1 MNYLKVLAILS
12 LLFIFCG
19 SVYGAGEAD
28 SPDINGVNAVIDDTI
43 TVENASLTYDKL
55 ITSNNCEEVVIGDNS
70 IWDVPIREGPIVE
83 NDNTS
88 IPDITLKGENGNNMS
103 FNNPADVFINESFNF
118 QMVFK
123 NLGDATGFQPYIQ
136 LIAPKELTHFT
147 VSYSNRKIVPI
158 KVGIFNESTY
168 DNTTGLYTLRDPFTK
183 KEVHGPANST
193 FYILQYPLGSFTV
206 DAPDAVLNITSGIG
220 VLEIGKLLNFTVTPV
235 FRYGN
240 SPIDDP
246 VNYPPIYG
254 ETVTGWVNPVVVKI
268 DKSSSLNEHETATG
282 SNFPFSYSVNIN
294 IANGAKIENI
304 TITDVIPSD
313 VMYLGSPVLYDSKG
327 RVIDSGLYTIEEPAG
342 NKTGGKLILK
352 LKEAIGDLSTTS
364 ITLKYKAYA
373 PEFDNST
380 GDNITIIN
388 SETGEGVAA
397 ASTVDMNYTYVNDT
411 YNASNSYSIYLKSL
425 ATQKYS
431 EILTGSG
438 QLHPIV
444 PHNLIVYKIDF
455 EISDYFAFDDLVV
468 YDKFD
473 THKVG
478 SAQKFLSEYEPVLS
492 IYGKTYEL
500 NESYY
505 SVVSLGD
512 IDESVTFYISKFLKD
527 NNISTSLKGGYYTNR
542 SVNQGAMV
550 GSLNFVAKVIIHYSN
565 GSSVVS
571 NDLVI
576 NHIKTSATVLNT
588 FNTVSD
594 NSYTQLRVPS
604 VTLKKDII
612 AVDGEII
619 NDTDFYKVYPGQNI
633 TFVLDIHF
641 PTGSV
646 NDFIVTDFLPIPLF
660 NLKGFNLVNS
670 TTGVIP
676 KCGYWA
682 YANDSGFLHDENTG
696 KVIVP
701 KIGINTFNNALSFN
715 FGNTLDNL
723 AHPVDVRLWFTL
735 QVSSEPMADQLN
747 LANLAEMKFKDSID
761 VVYASSNIVLMLTNE
776 PELEITKHV
785 NDTKILENIENA
797 TEVEYNITITN
808 TGHSTAY
815 DIIVADDFVNRTTS
829 NGITKADVKSVSLVY
844 SNGTVVDI
852 TAFKDDLFT
861 KGYMIAQLAQN
872 TSCSIV
878 YTVRFSEYLI
888 PKESIVNNVWI
899 TNFVAYPNGTN
910 FATNKDK
917 YRDNATIIAKGLNI
931 TKEFIGSNVTDNTE
945 ILFVGEVGIYKITVN
960 LPDLRVPNLVIKD
973 ESYGI
978 KYINF
983 TITTSDGVTV
993 PEYAYT
999 VTYTSSATHPE
1010 KSYLTIDFNGDL
1022 VPAYAKNNQLIVN
1035 AYYTVVNNENVIPTG
1050 ADSVTTSNHASI
1062 SWTNNTLNSD
1072 TVYVDIYQPKIDI
1085 NKVFG
1090 PNIVQGN
1097 DEASFTITVTNS
1109 GKGTA
1114 YNTTITDDLTEFI
1127 KTFVNS
1133 RSDIGV
1139 TILKG
1144 NETGKVIFNWN
1155 NDVATLNVGELLAG
1169 QSVSAK
1175 FTFNVKN
1182 DVVIGKE
1189 FKNIAKVEYFSIF
1202 NETKFDEKRDYSN
1215 QASSTLHTYDAKVN
1229 KTVFNTTIVNG
1240 KDKVTVGENVTYNIT
1255 VILPVGKYNILKV
1268 TDTLPEGLKYIDGS
1282 IVVYKGNTQNKAV
1295 EGKDYTVAVNGNIV
1309 ELTFASEF
1317 ADEIIK
1323 YYGGKF
1329 QAFLNATVL
1338 DVNNNKAGAV
1348 KTNKAALIWNT
1359 HESASSAAVGIVE
1372 PGIDITKNFNV
1383 DNVIG
1388 GDVIYFDITVTN
1400 SGQSPLFNVTLS
1412 DDLTDLVNKFAS
1424 GSIDIT
1430 SGGVIVTPAWNN
1442 NTASINIAE
1451 LGIGKSLT
1459 YRFTF
1464 KIREDVVISSIYIN
1478 TANAIGYSALSNG
1491 RKYTDTAKDS
1501 FTTKLPAITKWVV
1514 DSSIDNGKDKVTI
1527 GENVIY
1533 GVNVTLPVGNYTK
1546 LVVKDT
1552 LPQGFEYVGASAFY
1566 ANGTKLVN
1574 GKDWTVNVNNYD
1586 VTVTFN
1592 NVHSSDFANGVLSI
1606 NLTAR
1611 PTIFDPSNK
1620 EGAVKVNNVELFL
1633 NDESMGK
1640 SSAKVTIVEPTLD
1653 ITKKFNVTEV
1663 EGLDHVSFDVIV
1675 KNNGKTPLF
1684 NVTIFD
1690 GLDDF
1695 DLVIG
1700 QVPSEDNVVIKVTD
1714 ADGNPIDAKIKWI
1727 GSHVEIDVDQLNSG
1741 NAIHVKYSF
1750 VVRSDIQIGSQY
1762 VNVAH
1767 VVGYS
1772 APDHGRN
1779 YYNSSED
1786 TLKTKLPAI
1795 NKWVVDSSIDNGK
1808 DKVTIGEKVIYGVNV
1823 TLPVGNYTKLVIK
1836 DTLPQGFEYIGDA
1849 SAFYANGTKL
1859 VNGKDWTVNVNNYD
1873 ITITINNVHSSSF
1886 ANGVLSINLTARP
1899 TIFDPSNKEG
1909 AVKVN
1914 NVELF
1919 LNDETMGKSSAKV
1932 TIVEPTADITKK
1944 FNVTEVEGLDHVS
1957 FDVIVKNNGKTPLF
1971 EVTIIDD
1978 LKDLASFIGQTPGE
1992 DNVVIKVTDVD
2003 GNPIDAKIKWI
2014 GSHVE
2019 IDVAQL
2025 NSGNAIHVKYS
2036 FVVRPDIQI
2045 GSQYVNM
2052 AYAVGYSAPNHGR
2065 IYYNESKDTLKTKM
2079 PSITKL
2085 VIGTTLGNK
2094 EGNIFTPNIGENV
2107 TYQIMVKL
2115 PKGNYTNLQ
2124 VKDILPQG
2132 FEYLENSVILSNGT
2146 LISDVSVNGNL
2157 VTINFGNTTSYKY
2170 SDNII
2175 FNLSAVVLNDQSNK
2189 AQSIKSNNVELYLN
2203 DDKIDNSNAQVKIAE
2218 PNISVVKTSDKQKYE
2233 YYENATYSIVITN
2246 NGNGIAYN
2254 ITIKDVLPLGLKYT
2268 GINSTSKSNGWVVE
2282 FDENT
2287 RTFTVNGLN
2296 LTVGDKFTFTYKV
2309 SFDEWEIDGVKY
2321 SPIGQNFINSVNVAY
2336 VSINGTNPNNRTY
2349 TTQTT
2354 KEVHVT
2360 EADLSVVKN
2369 CNNKVVI
2376 AGEDIYYTII
2386 ITNNGL
2392 DTAQNVKLNEYY
2404 HSEYL
2409 TNLEY
2414 SLDGKTW
2421 NVYTNPIDLGSISS
2435 KASKTVYIRGH
2446 LDAGIVDDTILNNTV
2461 RVNTTTGELKLDDNE
2476 ATNIKNVTTLA
2487 ELHVTK
2493 VNITE
2498 AIAGKIIKY
2507 EIVITNN
2514 GPSYARDI
2522 ILKDIYNDSE
2532 LTNMLYSLDGQ
2543 SWTRYD
2549 ASINIGTLANGQNKT
2564 ILFEGFI
2571 KTTVRGNVINK
2582 AVIGSSTK
2590 LRDNSTLEDDVA
2602 VNVKGDTTLDI
2613 TKVANTTLV
2622 NPGDV
2627 IKYTVQITAG
2637 GLSDSLDVILT
2648 DKLSEMFFDVSK
2660 ATYSINGIDKGAW
2673 IGNANLGTISS
2684 GMTVNVVITVPV
2696 KAYVDVGK
2704 LNSITNFASVINSD
2718 KKAANDTNIVPINV
2732 IDLAVNKTANHQ
2744 NKTYNYGDNVEYVIE
2759 IVNNGPGIA
2768 TDIIATDNLPEGL
2781 KFINANVPG
2790 GWTLSISNN
2799 KITINGEKLA
2809 NGEKVLIT
2817 IIAKAAK
2824 SNTTLIN
2831 NIKVNGTGFDSNIS
2845 NNNDSETIK
2854 ITPLVDLAITKVV
2867 DNANPLFDSIITYT
2881 ITVVNNGPDASTDVV
2896 VKDIWPAN
2904 GLKFITSTGTYNPAT
2919 GIWNVGELGSN
2930 EIATLTITAKT
2941 TAVGKFENKVS
2952 VNCTGYDSNLSNNNA
2967 SVNITVPDCVILNI
2981 TKVATGGIV
2990 SEEPNKEV
2998 IAGEKITYTVI
3009 VSNYGPSV
3017 ATNVYLTDLFNADE
3031 LLNMEYNSNGNWVKY
3046 NNGIALGDI
3055 DVNEAVM
3062 ILFRATVNHST
3073 RGLINNT
3080 VRITTD
3086 IKDARGNF
3094 EANET
3099 VKAIDNSTLVINK
3112 TSNVDAINPGDL
3124 FNYTIVITAEGSSDS
3139 LGVILT
3145 DKLDQSLLDAQNA
3158 VFYVN
3163 GNYVGKWN
3171 GSYNIGTLKTGNS
3184 VTVTIEVKA
3193 LNSANKDIFNKAIVE
3208 NEEGFINESNK
3219 TVHVNT
3225 VDLAINKTSDKVTYK
3240 YLDNVI
3246 YTIVVTNHGSD
3257 DSFNVTVR
3265 DMLPNTLRFIS
3276 ASGNYDPVTGI
3287 WFIGHLAKGQS
3298 ATLTITAQAIFP
3310 GIITN
3315 DANVTGSG
3323 YDVNLTN
3330 NHDNITITVP
3340 DCVILNVNKVAI
3352 GGVINITG
3360 GIKNVVAGEEVIYQ
3374 VLVSNHG
3381 PSTAVNVV
3389 LTDNYQTK
3397 DLTVVAYS
3405 LDNITWIPYTKGAN
3419 INLGDMTSGSSIL
3432 VYFKAMV
3439 NASTRGIVHNVV
3451 NITTDTDDVRGIF
3464 SAEEHVN
3471 VMANSTLKVD
3481 KTAEIKELNPGDTI
3495 HYIITVTAGGS
3506 SDSLNIVLKDILDST
3521 LLDVNSATY
3530 AVDGVNKGVWTGSL
3544 SLGKIATGNSVTVDI
3559 WAKVLSS
3566 ADRDVFNLVNVTS
3579 DEHPEGNTSNTT
3591 VHVRIVDLAVDKLVN
3606 NSVPKYLDMIEYTIV
3621 VVNNGP
3627 DKSFNVTVGD
3637 LLPDGVKFIS
3647 SDGQYDPVTG
3657 VWFVGDLDANE
3668 SVTLKIVVQVIKVG
3682 NITNNVNVTGTG
3694 HDTNLTNNND
3704 SVSVSV
3710 PDCVILDI
3718 SKVANSTVIVAGENV
3733 GYTVVINNYG
3743 PSVASDVVL
3752 KDVYNVKELFGLQY
3766 SLNGKDWFNYN
3777 EAINLGNIDVGASV
3791 TVYFRAKV
3799 NASVRGDVLNTVN
3812 ITTRVDD
3819 ARGNFT
3825 DNETV
3830 NIIANTTL
3838 VVIKDA
3844 EIKEL
3849 NPGDIIHYIITVTA
3863 DGSSDSLN
3871 VNLRDILDNKLLDIN
3886 SAKYSINGGILS
3898 DFNGNIYLGNM
3909 LTGTAVTVDIW
3920 AKVLSSAD
3928 RDVFNLVN
3936 VTSDEHPEGNTSNVS
3951 VHVRIVD
3958 LAVDKLVNNSV
3969 PKYLDM
3975 IEYTIVVVNNGPD
3988 KSFNVTVGD
3997 LLPDGV
4003 KFISSNGQYNP
4014 DTGVW
4019 FVGDLD
4025 ANESVTLKIVVQVIK
4040 VGNIINNVNVT
4051 GTGHDTNLTNNNDS
4065 VSVSVPDCV
4074 ILDISKVANSTVI
4087 VAGENVGYT
4096 VTVTNYGPSVAT
4108 NVVLK
4113 DIFSSNELLN
4123 LQYSLNGVDW
4133 LDYDEAVSLGDINV
4147 GADVTVYFRAK
4158 VNGSVRG
4165 DVLNTVNITTSV
4177 DDARGNFSDN
4187 ETVNVI
4193 ANTTLVVIKDAEIK
4207 ELNPGDTVHFI
4218 VTVIAGGSSD
4228 SLNVNLND
4236 ILDAKLLDV
4245 AGATY
4250 AVDGVNKGSWTGSID
4265 LGNMLTGTAVTVDI
4279 WAKVLSSADRDVFN
4293 LVNVTSDEH
4302 PEGNIS
4308 NTTVHVRIVDLAVD
4322 KLVNNSVPKYLDMI
4336 EYTIVVVNNGPDKSF
4351 NVTVGDLL
4359 PDGVKFISSN
4369 GQYNPD
4375 TGVWFV
4381 GDLDNNESA
4390 ILKIVVQVIKVGNI
4404 INNVNV
4410 TGTGHDTNLTNN
4422 NASVSVNVPESVLLN
4437 ITKVANS
4444 TIIVA
4449 GENVGYTVVI
4459 NNYGPSVASDV
4470 VLKDIFSSN
4479 ELLNLQY
4486 SLNGVDWLDYNG
4498 YVSLGDINAGANV
4511 TVYFRAKVNGSVR
4524 GDVLNTVN
4532 ITTGVDDARGNF
4544 TANETVNVIANTTL
4558 AVIKDAEIKALN
4570 PGDTAHFVITVIA
4583 GGSSDSLNVKLE
4595 DILDVGLLDV
4605 KSATY
4610 RINGG
4615 NLTNYTQII
4624 SLGNMHTG
4632 SKIVVDIYA
4641 AILNTTGQ
4649 DIFNCVNVTSDEH
4662 PEGNTSNT
4670 TIHVNIADLEI
4681 IKIVNNATP
4690 NYGDEITYTITVRN
4704 NGPDNSTNIKV
4715 SEVLADNF
4723 KFISANASKGYY
4735 DLTNGVWAVGNL
4747 TNNETAKLVIIVKIV
4762 KTGFIQNNVS
4772 VNGTGFDPNVTN
4784 NNATVNITVPQTADL
4799 SVVKIVNVDRVSVGN
4814 RITYTIVVKNNG
4826 PDTALDVYA
4835 VDKLSDALKFV
4846 SYKASVGVYDP
4857 ATGIWTIGNLTNKS
4871 NATLEITCIVLKTGV
4886 ISNEVFVN
4894 GSTVDLNMTN
4904 NYGNVSVT
4912 VIPAPAPVH
4921 PADKDIMD
4929 SDEVAV
4935 GVDAMAKTGNPI
4947 LALLVVLIFGIFGF
4961 GVSRRKK

>member
-136 LIAPKELTHFT
+136 LIADELTHFT

-158 KVGIFNESTY
+158 KVGVFNESTY

-240 SPIDDP
+240 SPIDDS

-282 SNFPFSYSVNIN
+282 SNFPFSYFVNIN

-352 LKEAIGDLSTTS
+352 LKEAVGDLSTTS

-701 KIGINTFNNALSFN
+701 KIGIDTFNNALSFN

-723 AHPVDVRLWFTL
+723 AHPVDVRLWFTF

-776 PELEITKHV
+776 PELKITKYV

-808 TGHSTAY
+808 TGHSAAY
-815 DIIVADDFVNRTTS
+815 DIIVADDFVNRTTL

-899 TNFVAYPNGTN
+899 TNFAAYPNSTN

-931 TKEFIGSNVTDNTE
+931 TKEFIGSITDNTE

-960 LPDLRVPNLVIKD
+960 FPDLRVPNLVIKD

-978 KYINF
+978 KYTNF

-1189 FKNIAKVEYFSIF
+1189 FKNIAKVDYYSIF
-1202 NETKFDEKRDYSN
+1202 NETKFDEKRNYSN

-1295 EGKDYTVAVNGNIV
+1295 EGKDYTVTVNGNIV

-1323 YYGGKF
+1323 EYGGKF

-1338 DVNNNKAGAV
+1338 NVNNNKAGAV
-1348 KTNKAALIWNT
+1348 KTNKAVLTWNT
-1359 HESASSAAVGIVE
+1359 HESTSDAAVGIVE
-1372 PGIDITKNFNV
+1372 PAIDITKNFNV

-1412 DDLTDLVNKFAS
+1412 DDLSDLISKFVS
-1424 GSIDIT
+1424 GGINIT
-1430 SGGVIVTPAWNN
+1430 SGGAVVTPIWDNN
-1442 NTASINIAE
+1442 IVSINIAE

-1464 KIREDVVISSIYIN
+1464 KIREDVIIGSSYTN

-1491 RKYTDTAKDS
+1491 RNYTDAAKDS
-1501 FTTKLPAITKWVV
+1501 FTTKLPVITKWVV
-1514 DSSIDNGKDKVTI
+1514 DSSIDNGRDKVTI
-1527 GENVIY
+1527 GEKVIY

-1546 LVVKDT
+1546 LVIKDT
-1552 LPQGFEYVGASAFY
+1552 LPQGFEYIGAGAFY

-1586 VTVTFN
+1586 VTITVN
-1592 NVHSSDFANGVLSI
+1592 NVHSSSFANGVLSI

-1633 NDESMGK
+1633 NDKTMGR
-1640 SSAKVTIVEPTLD
+1640 SSAKVTIVEPTAD

-1684 NVTIFD
+1684 NVVIFD

-1695 DLVIG
+1695 DLFIG
-1700 QVPSEDNVVIKVTD
+1700 QTPSEDNVVIKVTG
-1714 ADGNPIDAKIKWI
+1714 ADGNPIDAKIRWI
-1727 GSHVEIDVDQLNSG
+1727 GSHVEIDVAQLNPG
-1741 NAIHVKYSF
+1741 DIIHAKYSF
-1750 VVRSDIQIGSQY
+1750 VIRSDIQIGSQY
-1762 VNVAH
+1762 VNMAN

-1779 YYNSSED
+1779 YYNYDED

-1795 NKWVVDSSIDNGK
+1795 TKWVVDSEIDNGK

-1836 DTLPQGFEYIGDA
+1836 DTLPQGFEYIGA
-1849 SAFYANGTKL
+1849 GAFYANGTKL

-1873 ITITINNVHSSSF
+1873 VTITVNNVHSSSF

-1971 EVTIIDD
+1971 EVTIIDN
-1978 LKDLASFIGQTPGE
+1978 LEDLASFIGQTPGE
-1992 DNVVIKVTDVD
+1992 DNVVVKVTGAD
-2003 GNPIDAKIKWI
+2003 GNPIDAKIRWI

-2025 NSGNAIHVKYS
+2025 NPGDIIHAKYS
-2036 FVVRPDIQI
+2036 FVIRSDIQI

-2052 AYAVGYSAPNHGR
+2052 ANVVGYSAPYHGR

-2435 KASKTVYIRGH
+2435 KASKTVYIRGY
-2446 LDAGIVDDTILNNTV
+2446 LDGSIVDDTILNNTV
-2461 RVNTTTGELKLDDNE
+2461 RVNTTTGELKLEDNE

-2648 DKLSEMFFDVSK
+2648 DNLSEMFFDVSK
-2660 ATYSINGIDKGAW
+2660 ATYSVNGIDKGVW

-2831 NIKVNGTGFDSNIS
+2831 NIKVKGTGFDSNIS

-2952 VNCTGYDSNLSNNNA
+2952 VNGTGYDSNLSNNNA

-3080 VRITTD
+3080 VKITTD

-3225 VDLAINKTSDKVTYK
+3225 VDLTVNKTSDKAIYQ

-3246 YTIVVTNHGSD
+3246 YTIVVTNKGFD

-3265 DMLPNTLRFIS
+3265 DVLPNSLRFIS

-3315 DANVTGSG
+3315 NANVTGSG

-3451 NITTDTDDVRGIF
+3451 DITTDTDDVRGIF

-3544 SLGKIATGNSVTVDI
+3544 SLGKIAAGNSVTVDI

-3579 DEHPEGNTSNTT
+3579 DEHPEGNISNTT

-3682 NITNNVNVTGTG
+3682 NIINNVNVTGTG
-3694 HDTNLTNNND
+3694 YDTNLTNNND

-3799 NASVRGDVLNTVN
+3799 NASVRGDVLNIVN
-3812 ITTRVDD
+3812 IITSVDD

-3825 DNETV
+3825 ANETV

-3849 NPGDIIHYIITVTA
+3849 NPGDTVHFIVTVIA
-3863 DGSSDSLN
+3863 GGSSDSLN
-3871 VNLRDILDNKLLDIN
+3871 VNLNDILDNKLLDIN

-3898 DFNGNIYLGNM
+3898 DFNGNIYLGHM
-3909 LTGTAVTVDIW
+3909 LTGTTVTVDIW
-3920 AKVLSSAD
+3920 AKVLDTAD
-3928 RDVFNLVN
+3928 RDIFNLVN
-3936 VTSDEHPEGNTSNVS
+3936 VTSDEHPEGNTSNTT

-4003 KFISSNGQYNP
+4003 KFISSDGQYDP
-4014 DTGVW
+4014 VTGVW

-4025 ANESVTLKIVVQVIK
+4025 ANESATLKIVVQVLKI
-4040 VGNIINNVNVT
+4040 GNITNSVNVT

-4065 VSVSVPDCV
+4065 VSVNVPESVLLN
-4074 ILDISKVANSTVI
+4074 ITKVANSTII

-4113 DIFSSNELLN
+4113 DIFNSKELLN

-4165 DVLNTVNITTSV
+4165 DVLNIVNITTGV
-4177 DDARGNFSDN
+4177 DDARGNFTAN

-4390 ILKIVVQVIKVGNI
+4390 TLKIVVQVIKVGNI
-4404 INNVNV
+4404 TNNVNV
-4410 TGTGHDTNLTNN
+4410 TGTGQDSNLTNN
-4422 NASVSVNVPESVLLN
+4422 NDSVSVNVPESVLLN

-4486 SLNGVDWLDYNG
+4486 SLNGVDWFNYNG
-4498 YVSLGDINAGANV
+4498 SVSLGDINVGADV

-4524 GDVLNTVN
+4524 GDVLNIVN

-4595 DILDVGLLDV
+4595 DILDAGLLDV

-4641 AILNTTGQ
+4641 AILSTTGQ

-4747 TNNETAKLVIIVKIV
+4747 TNNETAKLVITVKIV

-4846 SYKASVGVYDP
+4846 SYKASVGVYNP

-4929 SDEVAV
+4929 SDEVAM

>member
-136 LIAPKELTHFT
+136 LIAPDELTHFT

-158 KVGIFNESTY
+158 KVGVFNESTY

-327 RVIDSGLYTIEEPAG
+327 RVIDSSLYTIEEPAG

-352 LKEAIGDLSTTS
+352 LKEAVGDLSTTS

-388 SETGEGVAA
+388 SETGEGIAA

-438 QLHPIV
+438 QLHPVV

-576 NHIKTSATVLNT
+576 NHVKTSATVLNT

-594 NSYTQLRVPS
+594 NSYTQLRVSS

-612 AVDGEII
+612 AVNGEII

-676 KCGYWA
+676 KGGYWA
-682 YANDSGFLHDENTG
+682 YANDSGFLYDENTG

-701 KIGINTFNNALSFN
+701 KIGIDTFNNALSFN
-715 FGNTLDNL
+715 FGNTLDNM
-723 AHPVDVRLWFTL
+723 AHPVDVRLWFTF
-735 QVSSEPMADQLN
+735 QVSSEPMADQFN

-776 PELEITKHV
+776 PELEITKYV

-808 TGHSTAY
+808 TGHSAAY

-872 TSCSIV
+872 TSCSII

-899 TNFVAYPNGTN
+899 TNFAAYPNSTN

-960 LPDLRVPNLVIKD
+960 FPDLRVPNLVIKD

-978 KYINF
+978 KYTNF

-1035 AYYTVVNNENVIPTG
+1035 AYYTVVNNENIIPTG

-1189 FKNIAKVEYFSIF
+1189 FKNIAKVDYYSIF
-1202 NETKFDEKRDYSN
+1202 NETKFDEKRNYSN

-1295 EGKDYTVAVNGNIV
+1295 EGKDYTVTVNGNIV

-1323 YYGGKF
+1323 EYGGKF

-1338 DVNNNKAGAV
+1338 NVNNNKAGAV
-1348 KTNKAALIWNT
+1348 KTNKAVLTWNT
-1359 HESASSAAVGIVE
+1359 HESTSDAAVGIVE
-1372 PGIDITKNFNV
+1372 PAIDITKNFNV

-1400 SGQSPLFNVTLS
+1400 RGQSPLFNVTLS
-1412 DDLTDLVNKFAS
+1412 DDLSDLISKFVS
-1424 GSIDIT
+1424 GGINIT
-1430 SGGVIVTPAWNN
+1430 SGGAVVTPTWDNN
-1442 NTASINIAE
+1442 IVSINIAE

-1464 KIREDVVISSIYIN
+1464 KIREDVIIGSSYTN

-1491 RKYTDTAKDS
+1491 RNYTDAAKDS
-1501 FTTKLPAITKWVV
+1501 FTTKLLVITKWVV
-1514 DSSIDNGKDKVTI
+1514 DSSIDNG
-1527 GENVIY
+1527 
-1533 GVNVTLPVGNYTK
+1533 
-1546 LVVKDT
+1546 
-1552 LPQGFEYVGASAFY
+1552 
-1566 ANGTKLVN
+1566 
-1574 GKDWTVNVNNYD
+1574 
-1586 VTVTFN
+1586 
-1592 NVHSSDFANGVLSI
+1592 
-1606 NLTAR
+1606 R
-1611 PTIFDPSNK
+1611 
-1620 EGAVKVNNVELFL
+1620 
-1633 NDESMGK
+1633 
-1640 SSAKVTIVEPTLD
+1640 
-1653 ITKKFNVTEV
+1653 
-1663 EGLDHVSFDVIV
+1663 
-1675 KNNGKTPLF
+1675 
-1684 NVTIFD
+1684 
-1690 GLDDF
+1690 
-1695 DLVIG
+1695 
-1700 QVPSEDNVVIKVTD
+1700 
-1714 ADGNPIDAKIKWI
+1714 
-1727 GSHVEIDVDQLNSG
+1727 
-1741 NAIHVKYSF
+1741 
-1750 VVRSDIQIGSQY
+1750 
-1762 VNVAH
+1762 
-1767 VVGYS
+1767 
-1772 APDHGRN
+1772 
-1779 YYNSSED
+1779 
-1786 TLKTKLPAI
+1786 
-1795 NKWVVDSSIDNGK
+1795 

-1836 DTLPQGFEYIGDA
+1836 DTLPQGFEYIGA
-1849 SAFYANGTKL
+1849 GAFYANGTKL

-1978 LKDLASFIGQTPGE
+1978 LEDLASFIGQTPGE
-1992 DNVVIKVTDVD
+1992 DNVVVKVTGAD

-2025 NSGNAIHVKYS
+2025 NPGDIIHAKYS
-2036 FVVRPDIQI
+2036 FVIRSDIQI

-2052 AYAVGYSAPNHGR
+2052 AYVVGYSAPYHGR

-2268 GINSTSKSNGWVVE
+2268 GINSTSKSKGWVVE

-2421 NVYTNPIDLGSISS
+2421 NVYNKPIDLGSISS
-2435 KASKTVYIRGH
+2435 KASKTVYIRGY
-2446 LDAGIVDDTILNNTV
+2446 LDGSIVDDTILNNTV
-2461 RVNTTTGELKLDDNE
+2461 RVNTTTGELKLEDNE

-2648 DKLSEMFFDVSK
+2648 DNLSEMFFDVSK
-2660 ATYSINGIDKGAW
+2660 ATYSVNGIDKGVW

-2952 VNCTGYDSNLSNNNA
+2952 VNGTGYDSNLSNNNA

-3647 SDGQYDPVTG
+3647 SDGRYDPVTG

-3694 HDTNLTNNND
+3694 HDSNLTNNND
-3704 SVSVSV
+3704 SVSVNV

-3752 KDVYNVKELFGLQY
+3752 KDIFNSKELLNLQY
-3766 SLNGKDWFNYN
+3766 SLNGVDWLDYD
-3777 EAINLGNIDVGASV
+3777 EAVSLGDINVGADV
-3791 TVYFRAKV
+3791 TVYFRTKV
-3799 NASVRGDVLNTVN
+3799 NGSVRGDVLNIVN
-3812 ITTRVDD
+3812 ITTGVDD

-3825 DNETV
+3825 ANETV
-3830 NIIANTTL
+3830 NVIANTTL

-3849 NPGDIIHYIITVTA
+3849 NPGDTVHFIVTVIA
-3863 DGSSDSLN
+3863 GGSSDSLN
-3871 VNLRDILDNKLLDIN
+3871 VNLRDILDNRLLDIN

-4003 KFISSNGQYNP
+4003 KFISSDGRYDP
-4014 DTGVW
+4014 VTGVW

-4040 VGNIINNVNVT
+4040 VGNITNNVNVT
-4051 GTGHDTNLTNNNDS
+4051 GTGHDSNLTNNNDS
-4065 VSVSVPDCV
+4065 VSVNVPDCV

-4096 VTVTNYGPSVAT
+4096 VVINNYGPSVASD
-4108 NVVLK
+4108 VVLK
-4113 DIFSSNELLN
+4113 DIFNSKELLN

-4147 GADVTVYFRAK
+4147 GADVTVYFRTK

-4165 DVLNTVNITTSV
+4165 DVLNI
-4177 DDARGNFSDN
+4177 
-4187 ETVNVI
+4187 
-4193 ANTTLVVIKDAEIK
+4193 
-4207 ELNPGDTVHFI
+4207 
-4218 VTVIAGGSSD
+4218 
-4228 SLNVNLND
+4228 
-4236 ILDAKLLDV
+4236 
-4245 AGATY
+4245 
-4250 AVDGVNKGSWTGSID
+4250 
-4265 LGNMLTGTAVTVDI
+4265 
-4279 WAKVLSSADRDVFN
+4279 
-4293 LVNVTSDEH
+4293 
-4302 PEGNIS
+4302 
-4308 NTTVHVRIVDLAVD
+4308 
-4322 KLVNNSVPKYLDMI
+4322 
-4336 EYTIVVVNNGPDKSF
+4336 
-4351 NVTVGDLL
+4351 
-4359 PDGVKFISSN
+4359 
-4369 GQYNPD
+4369 
-4375 TGVWFV
+4375 
-4381 GDLDNNESA
+4381 
-4390 ILKIVVQVIKVGNI
+4390 
-4404 INNVNV
+4404 
-4410 TGTGHDTNLTNN
+4410 
-4422 NASVSVNVPESVLLN
+4422 
-4437 ITKVANS
+4437 
-4444 TIIVA
+4444 
-4449 GENVGYTVVI
+4449 
-4459 NNYGPSVASDV
+4459 
-4470 VLKDIFSSN
+4470 
-4479 ELLNLQY
+4479 
-4486 SLNGVDWLDYNG
+4486 
-4498 YVSLGDINAGANV
+4498 
-4511 TVYFRAKVNGSVR
+4511 
-4524 GDVLNTVN
+4524 VN

-4544 TANETVNVIANTTL
+4544 TANETVKVIANTTL

-4595 DILDVGLLDV
+4595 DILDAGLLDV

-4615 NLTNYTQII
+4615 NLTDYTQII

-4641 AILNTTGQ
+4641 AILGTTGQ

-4662 PEGNTSNT
+4662 PGGNTSNT

-4735 DLTNGVWAVGNL
+4735 NLTNGVWAVGNL
-4747 TNNETAKLVIIVKIV
+4747 TNNETAKLVITVKII

-4929 SDEVAV
+4929 SDEVAM

>member
-70 IWDVPIREGPIVE
+70 MWDVPIREGPIVE

-136 LIAPKELTHFT
+136 LIAPDELTHFT

-158 KVGIFNESTY
+158 KVGVFNESTY

-352 LKEAIGDLSTTS
+352 LKEAVGDLSTTS
-364 ITLKYKAYA
+364 ITLRYKAYA

-388 SETGEGVAA
+388 SETGGGVAA

-438 QLHPIV
+438 QLHPVV

-576 NHIKTSATVLNT
+576 NHVKTSATVLNT

-701 KIGINTFNNALSFN
+701 KIGIDTFNNALSFN
-715 FGNTLDNL
+715 FGNTLDNIM
-723 AHPVDVRLWFTL
+723 AHPVDVRLWFTF

-776 PELEITKHV
+776 PELEITKYV

-808 TGHSTAY
+808 TGHSAAY

-872 TSCSIV
+872 TSCSII

-899 TNFVAYPNGTN
+899 TNFAAYPNSTN

-960 LPDLRVPNLVIKD
+960 FPDLRVPNLVIKD

-978 KYINF
+978 KYTNF

-1189 FKNIAKVEYFSIF
+1189 FKNIAKVDYYSIF
-1202 NETKFDEKRDYSN
+1202 NETKFDEKRNYSN

-1295 EGKDYTVAVNGNIV
+1295 EGKDYTVTVNGNIV

-1323 YYGGKF
+1323 EYGGKF

-1338 DVNNNKAGAV
+1338 NVNNNKAGAV
-1348 KTNKAALIWNT
+1348 KTNKAVLTWNT
-1359 HESASSAAVGIVE
+1359 HESTSDAAVGIVE
-1372 PGIDITKNFNV
+1372 PAIDITKNFNV

-1400 SGQSPLFNVTLS
+1400 RGQSPLFNVTLS
-1412 DDLTDLVNKFAS
+1412 DDLSDLISKFVS
-1424 GSIDIT
+1424 GGINIT
-1430 SGGVIVTPAWNN
+1430 SGGAVVTPTWDNN
-1442 NTASINIAE
+1442 IVSINIAE

-1464 KIREDVVISSIYIN
+1464 KIREDVIIGSSYTN

-1491 RKYTDTAKDS
+1491 RNYTDAAKDS
-1501 FTTKLPAITKWVV
+1501 FTTKLPVITKWVV
-1514 DSSIDNGKDKVTI
+1514 DSEIDNG
-1527 GENVIY
+1527 
-1533 GVNVTLPVGNYTK
+1533 
-1546 LVVKDT
+1546 
-1552 LPQGFEYVGASAFY
+1552 
-1566 ANGTKLVN
+1566 
-1574 GKDWTVNVNNYD
+1574 
-1586 VTVTFN
+1586 
-1592 NVHSSDFANGVLSI
+1592 
-1606 NLTAR
+1606 R
-1611 PTIFDPSNK
+1611 
-1620 EGAVKVNNVELFL
+1620 
-1633 NDESMGK
+1633 
-1640 SSAKVTIVEPTLD
+1640 
-1653 ITKKFNVTEV
+1653 
-1663 EGLDHVSFDVIV
+1663 
-1675 KNNGKTPLF
+1675 
-1684 NVTIFD
+1684 
-1690 GLDDF
+1690 
-1695 DLVIG
+1695 
-1700 QVPSEDNVVIKVTD
+1700 
-1714 ADGNPIDAKIKWI
+1714 
-1727 GSHVEIDVDQLNSG
+1727 
-1741 NAIHVKYSF
+1741 
-1750 VVRSDIQIGSQY
+1750 
-1762 VNVAH
+1762 
-1767 VVGYS
+1767 
-1772 APDHGRN
+1772 
-1779 YYNSSED
+1779 
-1786 TLKTKLPAI
+1786 
-1795 NKWVVDSSIDNGK
+1795 

-1836 DTLPQGFEYIGDA
+1836 DTLPQGFEYIGA
-1849 SAFYANGTKL
+1849 GAFYANGTKL

-1873 ITITINNVHSSSF
+1873 ITITVNNVHSSSF
-1886 ANGVLSINLTARP
+1886 ANGVLSINLTVRP
-1899 TIFDPSNKEG
+1899 TIFDQSNKEG

-1919 LNDETMGKSSAKV
+1919 LNDKTMGKSSAKV

-1978 LKDLASFIGQTPGE
+1978 LEDLASFIGQTPGE
-1992 DNVVIKVTDVD
+1992 DNVVVKVTGAD
-2003 GNPIDAKIKWI
+2003 GNPIDAKIRWI

-2025 NSGNAIHVKYS
+2025 NPGDIIHAKYS
-2036 FVVRPDIQI
+2036 FVIMSDIQI

-2052 AYAVGYSAPNHGR
+2052 AYVVGYSAPYHGR

-2461 RVNTTTGELKLDDNE
+2461 RVNTTTGELKLEDNE

-2648 DKLSEMFFDVSK
+2648 DNLSEMFFDVSK
-2660 ATYSINGIDKGAW
+2660 ATYSVNGIDKGVW

-2930 EIATLTITAKT
+2930 EIATITITAKT

-2952 VNCTGYDSNLSNNNA
+2952 VNGTGYDSNLSNNNA

-2990 SEEPNKEV
+2990 SEELNKEV

-3225 VDLAINKTSDKVTYK
+3225 VDLTVNKTSDKAIYQ

-3246 YTIVVTNHGSD
+3246 YTIVVTNKGFD

-3265 DMLPNTLRFIS
+3265 DVLPNSLRFIS

-3315 DANVTGSG
+3315 NANVTGSG

-3330 NHDNITITVP
+3330 NYDNITITVP

-3381 PSTAVNVV
+3381 PSTAANVV

-3647 SDGQYDPVTG
+3647 SNGQYNPDTG

-3799 NASVRGDVLNTVN
+3799 NASVRGDVLNIVN
-3812 ITTRVDD
+3812 IITSVDD

-4040 VGNIINNVNVT
+4040 VGNITNNVNVT

-4113 DIFSSNELLN
+4113 DIFNSKELLN

-4165 DVLNTVNITTSV
+4165 DVLNIVNITTGV
-4177 DDARGNFSDN
+4177 DDAGGNFTDN

-4193 ANTTLVVIKDAEIK
+4193 ANTTLVVIKDTEIK

-4302 PEGNIS
+4302 PEGNTS
-4308 NTTVHVRIVDLAVD
+4308 NVSVHVRIVDLAVD

-4470 VLKDIFSSN
+4470 VLKDIFNSN

-4486 SLNGVDWLDYNG
+4486 SLNGKDWFNYNES
-4498 YVSLGDINAGANV
+4498 VSLGDINAGTNV

-4595 DILDVGLLDV
+4595 DILDAGLLDV

-4641 AILNTTGQ
+4641 AILSTTGQ

-4681 IKIVNNATP
+4681 IKIVNNVTP

-4723 KFISANASKGYY
+4723 KFISANTTKGYY
-4735 DLTNGVWAVGNL
+4735 NLTNGVWAVGNL
-4747 TNNETAKLVIIVKIV
+4747 TNNETAKLVITVKIV

-4857 ATGIWTIGNLTNKS
+4857 VTGIWTIGNLTNKS

-4894 GSTVDLNMTN
+4894 GSTVDLNMAN

-4929 SDEVAV
+4929 SDEVAM